1 MKQEYFILQKTAI
14 ELGDMIRN
22 KEITSVSLTNMFL
35 ERLQLAQYGLNA
47 VSEITAET
55 ALTQA
60 SLMDKEVQQGQFRG
74 PLHGVP
80 YGAKDLL
87 STVGIPTRWGSPAH
101 ADQVIDTD
109 ATVITR
115 LRDAGAVLIGKL
127 AMVELAGGGSYSSA
141 SASLHGP
148 GRNPWSLTQWAGGSS
163 SGSGAAMA
171 ASAVG
176 FAIGTE
182 TWGSITVPAAF
193 CGVSGLR
200 PTYGRVSR
208 NGAMALCWTLDKVGP
223 MARSAQDCGV
233 ILEAIAG
240 PDPQDSTAATIPFQF
255 IPSTIDGRQ
264 LKIGVLQHDYANA
277 QIVQDKFKDALSALG
292 SFGHTF
298 ADAVYPEGFPYN
310 ELTGLIVNAEGS
322 ASFQSFILSDKIK
335 LLADKG
341 QQAGLLTG
349 LNISAADY
357 ISAQRLRSQAVKTL
371 NTLWDQFDLLI
382 APTLLT
388 EAISAE
394 IPFMEQSNPWGGNGG
409 PGNLAGWPC
418 ISVPMGFGANNLPL
432 GLEIIGPNWSEN
444 TILCL
449 AAQYQKLTEWHRML
463 PPFPV
468 ASD

>member
-1 MKQEYFILQKTAI
+1 
-14 ELGDMIRN
+14 MIRK
-22 KEITSVSLTNMFL
+22 KEITSLSLTTMFL
-35 ERLQLAQYGLNA
+35 ERLQLAQSTLNA
-47 VSEITAET
+47 VSEITTET
-55 ALTQA
+55 ALREA
-60 SLMDKEVQQGQFRG
+60 SQMDKEVEQGQIRG

-101 ADQVIDTD
+101 ADQVIDED

-127 AMVELAGGGSYSSA
+127 AMVELAGGGSYGSA
-141 SASLHGP
+141 AASLHGP

-182 TWGSITVPAAF
+182 TWGSITVPSAF

-240 PDPQDSTAATIPFQF
+240 PDPKDSTAAKSPFRF
-255 IPSTIDGRQ
+255 RPNSLKGRQ
-264 LKIGVLQHDYANA
+264 LRIGVLPHDYSNA
-277 QIVQDKFKDALSALG
+277 LIVQEKFQAATQVLG
-292 SFGHTF
+292 SLGHTF
-298 ADAVYPEGFPYN
+298 VEAAYPEGFPYN

-322 ASFQSFILSDKIK
+322 ASFQSFILSDRIK
-335 LLADKG
+335 LLADRG
-341 QQAGLLTG
+341 QQAGFLTG
-349 LNISAADY
+349 LSISAADY
-357 ISAQRLRSQAVKTL
+357 IRAQRIRTQAVMTL
-371 NTLWDQFDLLI
+371 NTMWSQYDLLI

-409 PGNLAGWPC
+409 PGNLAGWPS
-418 ISVPMGFGANNLPL
+418 ISIPMGFGANNLPL

-444 TILCL
+444 LILCL
-449 AAQYQKLTEWHRML
+449 AMQYQKLTEWHRLL
-463 PPFPV
+463 PPLSTT
-468 ASD
+468 SD